1 VHERVEAIIDASRAL
16 PQNEGAWTTWELL
29 PHILRQ
35 DDLRTRVADLYAWY
49 RQHYLDVFEAA
60 DDPAARALA
69 LRYASIFIAVIDG
82 LAMQKALDPEGV
94 DLDAIFDLW
103 RAVVRASLDE
113 LLPPGQAT
121 A

>member
-1 VHERVEAIIDASRAL
+1 MRERIEAIIDASRAL
-16 PQNEGAWTTWELL
+16 PRDEGAWITWELL

-49 RQHYLDVFEAA
+49 RQHYLDVFEIA
-60 DDPAARALA
+60 DDRAGRALA
-69 LRYASIFIAVIDG
+69 MSYASIFIAVIDG

-103 RAVVRASLDE
+103 RLVVRASLDE
-113 LLPPGQAT
+113 LLPHGEHT